1 MDLTDRALAGVI
13 HDLVCA
19 NRILANEGCVDAFGH
34 VSVRHPHRPD
44 RYLLSRAR
52 APEYVEL
59 EDIIEFDLEGHQTDG
74 APAGAY
80 LERFIHGAI
89 YEARSDVN
97 SVVHSHSHSVVVFSV
112 VGEPLRPLMHDASV
126 IGSHLPVWDARTA
139 HGDTDL
145 LVTNVGLGRDLA
157 AALGSFRCALLRGH
171 GSAITGK
178 TVRRAVHAAI
188 YLEVNAE
195 LQLKAMQL
203 GAITYLSDGEIAARD
218 ALWDRLEGKPL
229 VGLDRA
235 WEYWCRRAG
244 VEYRP
249 PSAGEG
255 PQ

>member
-1 MDLTDRALAGVI
+1 MDVADRALAAAI

-19 NRILANEGCVDAFGH
+19 NRILANEGCVDGFGH

-52 APEYVEL
+52 APQYVEL
-59 EDIIEFDLEGHQTDG
+59 EDILEFDLEGNQTDG
-74 APAGAY
+74 SSGSAY

-97 SVVHSHSHSVVVFSV
+97 SVVHSHSHNAVVFSV
-112 VGEPLRPLMHDASV
+112 IAEPLRPLMHDASV
-126 IGSHLPVWDARTA
+126 IGAQVPVWDSRTA

-145 LVTNVGLGRDLA
+145 LVSNMRMGRDLA
-157 AALGSFRCALLRGH
+157 GALGTSRCALLRGH
-171 GSAITGK
+171 GAAVTGK
-178 TVRRAVHAAI
+178 SVRRAVHAAI
-188 YLEVNAE
+188 YLELNAE
-195 LQLKAMQL
+195 LQLEARQV
-203 GAITYLSDGEIAARD
+203 GAIAFLSEGEIAARD

-249 PSAGEG
+249 PGAGEDS
-255 PQ
+255 

>member
-1 MDLTDRALAGVI
+1 MNLTDTALAGVM

-19 NRILANEGCVDAFGH
+19 NRILASEGCVDGFGH
-34 VSVRHPHRPD
+34 VSVRHPHRAD

-52 APEYVEL
+52 APQYVEL
-59 EDIIEFDLEGHQTDG
+59 EDILEFDLEGHQTDG
-74 APAGAY
+74 SAGSPY

-97 SVVHSHSHSVVVFSV
+97 SVVHSHSRNAVVFSV
-112 VGEPLRPLMHDASV
+112 VAEPLRPLMHDASV
-126 IGSHLPVWDARTA
+126 IGARVPVWDSRTA

-145 LVTNVGLGRDLA
+145 LVSNTTLGRDLA
-157 AALGSFRCALLRGH
+157 GALGLSRCVLLRGH
-171 GSAITGK
+171 GSAVMGK
-178 TVRRAVHAAI
+178 SVRRAVHAAI

-195 LQLKAMQL
+195 LQLKASQF
-203 GAITYLSDGEIAARD
+203 GTISFLSDGEIAERD
-218 ALWDRLEGKPL
+218 VLWDRLEGKPL

-249 PSAGEG
+249 PDSGQA
-255 PQ
+255 P